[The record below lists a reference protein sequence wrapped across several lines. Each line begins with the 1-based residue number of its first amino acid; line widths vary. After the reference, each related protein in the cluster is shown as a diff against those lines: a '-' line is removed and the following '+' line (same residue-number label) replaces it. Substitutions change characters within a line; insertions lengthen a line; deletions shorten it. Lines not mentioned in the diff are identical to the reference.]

1 MALGTRRPNLA
12 NRPLLER
19 RAHSRVQFHRLRP
32 RTSLALSVLCPGWP
46 PHSPRADRSK
56 PSHEFLVNRL
66 MNLVEAAKKAEKER
80 TKPMLGV
87 PDEIVANAL
96 AAAQRAL

>member
-1 MALGTRRPNLA
+1 MVPAFAKGG
-12 NRPLLER
+12 
-19 RAHSRVQFHRLRP
+19 
-32 RTSLALSVLCPGWP
+32 SVK
-46 PHSPRADRSK
+46 R
-56 PSHEFLVNRL
+56 PSHEYLVNRL
-66 MNLVEAAKKAEKER
+66 MRMVEKAKAEEKAR